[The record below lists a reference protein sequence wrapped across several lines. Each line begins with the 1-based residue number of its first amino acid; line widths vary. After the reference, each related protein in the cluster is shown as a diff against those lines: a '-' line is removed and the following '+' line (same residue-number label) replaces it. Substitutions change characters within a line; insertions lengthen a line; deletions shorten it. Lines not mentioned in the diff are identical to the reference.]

1 MKTIF
6 RVYKATLPVGT
17 LVASQL
23 FLAFARPTLETVT
36 YEVSWARHTN
46 QEIMEGNQGFIPY
59 TNQMFFFPL
68 CKSIDYL
75 FFCLTSINQ
84 KWTVDI
90 FLSLILMPNKKK
102 TEKKSPR
109 SNVNVYED
117 HLHVPNDQ
125 TNAHAARL
133 RNIKRSHPEIPSRS
147 WESGESC
154 VGFRDTLPETI
165 CQFAPEKRPGPKN
178 RLPTIRFQRQKC
190 EF

>member
-84 KWTVDI
+84 K
-90 FLSLILMPNKKK
+90 
-102 TEKKSPR
+102 
-109 SNVNVYED
+109 
-117 HLHVPNDQ
+117 
-125 TNAHAARL
+125 
-133 RNIKRSHPEIPSRS
+133 
-147 WESGESC
+147 
-154 VGFRDTLPETI
+154 
-165 CQFAPEKRPGPKN
+165 
-178 RLPTIRFQRQKC
+178 
-190 EF
+190 